1 MVFAIVFKLGWPPKK
16 LEGDTSETHIY
27 SPSKWF
33 LHRPVV
39 FVSHIQLN
47 DLKLPLP
54 PPVPSFLSP
63 IRRIQPV
70 AWIQSPLDSS
80 PNPSTSCHPLPDP
93 KTPLHSRSSFRRQR
107 KPEPQRLPP
116 STGRDEAPTV
126 RPPLRGESQ
135 LVTVV
140 LAEDFGHLCGVLVAG
155 APLPRAEPL
164 LPPEA
169 PGTWGTRHAPP
180 GPVTGA
186 TGRFKRQ
193 DQVTHGDAWPMVKR
207 TVRWTCSG
215 FEVQGLFEE
224 WKRNVLDSVS
234 TGPLVN
240 WAPKGLARSLFQ
252 CGGHPVDLY
261 SAWNHHGSGK
271 PWKPPVWY
279 SENGHP

>member
-1 MVFAIVFKLGWPPKK
+1 MISNSHFHPPFPPFFRLFAGFNPSPDSIPP
-16 LEGDTSETHIY
+16 G
-27 SPSKWF
+27 
-33 LHRPVV
+33 
-39 FVSHIQLN
+39 
-47 DLKLPLP
+47 
-54 PPVPSFLSP
+54 
-63 IRRIQPV
+63 
-70 AWIQSPLDSS
+70 SS

-240 WAPKGLARSLFQ
+240 WAPKGLARSLFHVVVTQ
-252 CGGHPVDLY
+252 WIYTVLGIIMEVE
-261 SAWNHHGSGK
+261 NHGSHLFGIRK
-271 PWKPPVWY
+271 MVIHRARPFTSIIMIPSSAYAY
-279 SENGHP
+279 SGPSFWT